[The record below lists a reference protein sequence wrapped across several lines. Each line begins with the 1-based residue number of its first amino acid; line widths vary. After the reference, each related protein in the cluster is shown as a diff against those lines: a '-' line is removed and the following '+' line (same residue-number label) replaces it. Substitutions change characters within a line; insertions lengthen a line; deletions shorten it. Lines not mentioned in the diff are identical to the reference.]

1 MEEDDSPELVPESSV
16 VVDIVD
22 DLKTFPENNNF
33 EADAPSSAGRGNYES
48 AVLWPSYCNPTYIM
62 PDKIDVKVTVGADT
76 YYFPLDIEKATA
88 PKKYLGGYRNK
99 LNGYVYHHASSQ
111 TPTDQKKILRDYT
124 NLRTRETQTS
134 EMRTLSVQ
142 PQRESGT
149 QMERIDLCIDNKRDT
164 VKYPRVYFTAD
175 ELLLKKKINLIE
187 IQRCWRGHMARN
199 RAKQIRQRNVDFA
212 LAMEKDRLVA
222 LLIYLRIAVAY
233 LLYITHSRWCFF
245 TSYHIL
251 VMRRWRFSV
260 NSECGT
266 WPEGRTRGATQ
277 TSPCST
283 TNSTPGARQK

>member
-22 DLKTFPENNNF
+22 DLKTFPENNNL

-212 LAMEKDRLVA
+212 LAMEKDRSVA
-222 LLIYLRIAVAY
+222 LLIYLRIVLAY
-233 LLYITHSRWCFF
+233 FPPYISHSCWC
-245 TSYHIL
+245 
-251 VMRRWRFSV
+251 
-260 NSECGT
+260 
-266 WPEGRTRGATQ
+266 
-277 TSPCST
+277 
-283 TNSTPGARQK
+283 